1 VEKLKYKYEKFV
13 RALEALGRA
22 ISSFSR
28 HDIPEDLK
36 EHILTS
42 IIKHYEMCYESGWK
56 FLKLYLE
63 KEYEIKLDSPKK
75 VIRECYKL
83 QIIDEN
89 TTNELFEIGDARN
102 ATVHDYDQEN
112 ACMISQRISSYYDTL
127 YRLNE
132 LILKNLTDFRLVTN
146 K

>member
-1 VEKLKYKYEKFV
+1 MEKLKYKYEKFV
-13 RALEALGRA
+13 KALEALGRA

-42 IIKHYEMCYESGWK
+42 IIKNYEMCYEFAWK

-63 KEYEIKLDSPKK
+63 KEHEIKLDSPKK
-75 VIRECYKL
+75 VIRECYSL
-83 QIIDEN
+83 NLLDEN
-89 TTNELFEIGDARN
+89 TTKELLNISEARN
-102 ATVHDYDQEN
+102 VTVHDYDEEN
-112 ACMISQRISSYYDTL
+112 ACMISQRVSSYYDTL
-127 YRLNE
+127 YRLNK
-132 LILKNLTDFRLVTN
+132 LILKKLTDFRLVTN

>member
-1 VEKLKYKYEKFV
+1 MEKLKYKYEKFAKSLF
-13 RALEALGRA
+13 ALEKA
-22 ISSFSR
+22 ISVFECQN
-28 HDIPEDLK
+28 IPEHLK
-36 EHILTS
+36 DYLITS
-42 IIKHYEMCYESGWK
+42 IIKHYEMCYESAWK

-75 VIRECYKL
+75 VVRECYKL

-89 TTNELFEIGDARN
+89 TTNELFKIGDSRN

-112 ACMISQRISSYYDTL
+112 AYIISQSIRNYCDSL

-132 LILKNLTDFRLVTN
+132 LILKNYSTLD
-146 K
+146 

>member
-1 VEKLKYKYEKFV
+1 MEKLKYKYEKFV

-63 KEYEIKLDSPKK
+63 KEYEIKLDF
-75 VIRECYKL
+75 
-83 QIIDEN
+83 QIN
-89 TTNELFEIGDARN
+89 NEIINLFK
-102 ATVHDYDQEN
+102 
-112 ACMISQRISSYYDTL
+112 SSIEA
-127 YRLNE
+127 E
-132 LILKNLTDFRLVTN
+132 LGYNLSMFPLCLIHLLKFNI
-146 K
+146 